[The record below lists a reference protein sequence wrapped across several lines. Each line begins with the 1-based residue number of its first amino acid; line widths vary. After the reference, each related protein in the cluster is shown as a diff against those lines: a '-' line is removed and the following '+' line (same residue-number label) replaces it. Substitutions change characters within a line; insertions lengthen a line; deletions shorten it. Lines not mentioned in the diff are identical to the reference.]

1 MSKSEEKADPLMA
14 FLLQQKQKDDR
25 GVLADLRCGFSEA
38 KAYRAWPHIAPF
50 CKLNSDQSRLPVQ
63 TVCAAFATH
72 PENARKGNFGATMR
86 KIDMATI
93 EGRFKRM
100 LNCDTV
106 AELCERIPAV
116 IRAAKAKGIP
126 VDYQLLY
133 WDIRNWETKDIKLDW
148 ADAFWG
154 TDGGGR

>member
-1 MSKSEEKADPLMA
+1 MNQPEKKTDPLMA

-25 GVLADLRCGFSEA
+25 GVLADLRCGFSET

-50 CKLNSDQSRLPVQ
+50 CKLNRDGSRLPVQ

-72 PENARKGNFGATMR
+72 PENARRGNLGATMK
-86 KIDMATI
+86 KIDMSTI
-93 EGRFKRM
+93 EGRFKRL
-100 LNCDTV
+100 LNCETV
-106 AELCERIPAV
+106 TELCERIPAV

-133 WDIRNWETKDIKLDW
+133 HDIRAWEDRDIKLDW

-154 TDGGGR
+154 TDGGDQ

>member
-1 MSKSEEKADPLMA
+1 MPA
-14 FLLQQKQKDDR
+14 
-25 GVLADLRCGFSEA
+25 
-38 KAYRAWPHIAPF
+38 
-50 CKLNSDQSRLPVQ
+50 Q

-72 PENARKGNFGATMR
+72 PENARKGNLGATMR

-93 EGRFKRM
+93 EGRFKR
-100 LNCDTV
+100 LLTCDTT

-133 WDIRNWETKDIKLDW
+133 WDIRNWEEKEIKLKW

-154 TDGGGR
+154 TAGGDQ

>member
-1 MSKSEEKADPLMA
+1 MSKPEKNADPLMA
-14 FLLQQKQKDDR
+14 FLFQQKQKDDR

-50 CKLNSDQSRLPVQ
+50 CKLNSDRSRLPVQ

-72 PENARKGNFGATMR
+72 PENARKGNLGATMK
-86 KIDMATI
+86 KIDMETI
-93 EGRFKRM
+93 EGRFKRL

-133 WDIRNWETKDIKLDW
+133 SDLRAWEDRDIKLDW

-154 TDGGGR
+154 TDGGDQ